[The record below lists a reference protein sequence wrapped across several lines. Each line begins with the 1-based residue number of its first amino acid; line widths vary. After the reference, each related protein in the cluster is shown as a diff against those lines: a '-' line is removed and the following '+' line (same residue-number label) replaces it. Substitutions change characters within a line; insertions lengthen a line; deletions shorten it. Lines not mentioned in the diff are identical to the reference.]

1 MRKTGA
7 MLALAL
13 ACVTTVSAAPAGA
26 AAASSPGSA
35 AADAAATLPT
45 AERQAQLLRTLRHDC
60 GACHGLRLT
69 GGLGPAI
76 TREALAARQLDL
88 QAMTATIFHGRP
100 GTPMPGWKAML
111 NEAEAGW
118 LAGVLLRGEATP

>member
-1 MRKTGA
+1 MTDTIF
-7 MLALAL
+7 ALATPPGRGAIAIVRLSGPGVEAAL
-13 ACVTTVSAAPAGA
+13 AALGAGGLTPRL
-26 AAASSPGSA
+26 AS
-35 AADAAATLPT
+35 
-45 AERQAQLLRTLRHDC
+45 LRTLRHDC